1 MARWQWLRE
10 TMALVFAQAAGM
22 LAVAVALVSVVYS
35 ALEPLIT
42 RCGPRC
48 ASAHAQLVLY
58 LLAAAAAVSLLAF
71 AAVALA
77 RRPSPVEELRRLARR
92 LFEECDRCREAPDCG
107 YMLWFGDESIVLDI
121 ADDEVERIA
130 RVKCEPLLPRRAEG
144 EER

>member
-1 MARWQWLRE
+1 MRKEELRE
-10 TMALVFAQAAGM
+10 TVALVLAQAAGV
-22 LAVAVALVSVVYS
+22 LAVAVGAVGVVYS
-35 ALEPLIT
+35 ALEPLVA
-42 RCGPRC
+42 RCGPGC
-48 ASAHAQLVLY
+48 AEAHAQLVLF
-58 LLAAAAAVSLLAF
+58 LLAAAAAVPVLAF

-92 LFEECDRCREAPDCG
+92 LFEECDRCREDPDCG

-130 RVKCEPLLPRRAEG
+130 RVKCEPLLPQRAEG